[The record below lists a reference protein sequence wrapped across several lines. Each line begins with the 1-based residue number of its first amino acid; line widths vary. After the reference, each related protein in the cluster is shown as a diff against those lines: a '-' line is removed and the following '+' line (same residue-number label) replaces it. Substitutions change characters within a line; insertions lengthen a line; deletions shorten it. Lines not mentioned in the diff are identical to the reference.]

1 MSCTPLPPCPTGKCT
16 SGVYFLSYLNGPL
29 PAELNLSRTLV
40 QVRIFITF
48 SSQCDPN
55 LDVYAVWVDSLD
67 PNFPRIAFFANRRIK
82 VGEELTFDYQMT
94 MSEVGSS
101 SPRKKERIKCHCGAQ
116 NCREYLC

>member
-1 MSCTPLPPCPTGKCT
+1 MKVHLWCIFFALPAM
-16 SGVYFLSYLNGPL
+16 NGPL
-29 PAELNLSRTLV
+29 PAELKLGRTLV
-40 QVRIFITF
+40 HARIFIAL

-101 SPRKKERIKCHCGAQ
+101 SPRKKERIKCHCGAT